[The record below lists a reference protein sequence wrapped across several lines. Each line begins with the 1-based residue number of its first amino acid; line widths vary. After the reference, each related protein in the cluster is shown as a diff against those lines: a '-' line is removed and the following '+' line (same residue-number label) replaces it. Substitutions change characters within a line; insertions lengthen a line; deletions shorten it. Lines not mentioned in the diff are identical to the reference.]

1 MKPSTAGAGR
11 VRTAA
16 GPRRYLM
23 CPPTYF
29 DLSYPVNPW
38 MDPSKPVDPQ
48 LAVLQWQRIHDL
60 HVELGHTVEVLDPL
74 PGLPSMVFAANGAT
88 VHGHRVLVARFSDDE
103 RAAETPAYLSWFP
116 RHGFETRQAAWA
128 NEGQGD
134 FLAAGGWLLAGSG
147 FRTDRR
153 SHAEAEEFFGCPVIS
168 LTLVSDSYCHL
179 DTALSVLDEQT
190 IMYYPDA
197 FSPGSQILLRQLFP
211 DAILATADDAAA
223 LGLNAV
229 SDGRHVLLPAGAIG
243 LTAQLRERG
252 YQTVDVEV
260 PELLRAGGGVRCCTL
275 ELGPVTAGTTPA
287 GDLAVAE
294 RTVASIGVAPT
305 AGSALLDGA
314 AGPVP
319 PEDSGLTVVV
329 TSVASDS
336 HTWNLI
342 YLQLALTEL
351 GHRVI
356 NLGACVPDELLISE
370 CQRLRPG
377 LVVISTVNGHGFHD
391 GMRLIGR
398 VRACPELAATPVV
411 IGGKLG
417 ITGPAGHAGRGQL
430 RAAGFDA
437 VFEEGTGMTALASLA
452 GQLTASVRT

>member
-1 MKPSTAGAGR
+1 
-11 VRTAA
+11 
-16 GPRRYLM
+16 M
-23 CPPTYF
+23 CPPVYF
-29 DLSYPVNPW
+29 GAMDSVSPG
-38 MDPSKPVDPQ
+38 MDPGRPVDPQ
-48 LAVLQWQRIHDL
+48 LAMVQWQRIHDL
-60 HVELGHTVEVLDPL
+60 YVELGHTVDVLDPL
-74 PGLPSMVFAANGAT
+74 PGLPGMVFTASGAT
-88 VHGHRVLVARFSDDE
+88 VWGRWVLVARSGHGE
-103 RAAETPAYLSWFP
+103 REAEAPAYLDWFG

-128 NEGQGD
+128 SEGQGD
-134 FLAAGGWLLAGSG
+134 FLAARGWLLAGSG

-153 SHAEAEEFFGCPVIS
+153 SHAEAEEFFGCPVLS
-168 LTLVSDSYCHL
+168 LTLVSERYCYL
-179 DTALSVLDEQT
+179 GAALSVLDGQT

-197 FSPGSQILLRQLFP
+197 FSPGSQALLRRLFP

-223 LGLNAV
+223 FGLNAV

-252 YQTVDVEV
+252 YQAIDVDVS
-260 PELLRAGGGVRCCTL
+260 ELLGARGGVGSCTL
-275 ELGPVTAGTTPA
+275 ELGPATARPTSAVELAAAATMAVRPTAGT
-287 GDLAVAE
+287 
-294 RTVASIGVAPT
+294 APP
-305 AGSALLDGA
+305 DGT

-319 PEDSGLTVVV
+319 SEGGGLTVVV

-342 YLQLALTEL
+342 YLQLALAEL

-370 CQRLRPG
+370 CRRLRPD
-377 LVVISTVNGHGFHD
+377 LVVVSTVNGHGFHD
-391 GMRLIGR
+391 GLRLIGQ
-398 VRACPELAATPVV
+398 VRACPDLAATPVV

-417 ITGPAGHAGRGQL
+417 ITGSAGHAGRDQL

-437 VFEEGTGMTALASLA
+437 VFEEGTGMAALASLA